1 MLPAGSRGPSNV
13 TASIRTDPSTELRTT
28 FVSGCTSRT
37 ADAAAGADETASKA
51 SLL

>member
-13 TASIRTDPSTELRTT
+13 TASIRTDPTELRTT
-28 FVSGCTSRT
+28 FVSGCMSMT